1 MVPNP
6 RPKFATI
13 WTGSFPYSDGSGEKH
28 RTFLVLGFKAE
39 TEEVF
44 AVKITSTDPRTV
56 YAGEFGLYRTD
67 RFFDKTKLQKECKLV
82 FNELATLPL
91 ANLTKQIG
99 FLDLGDQKTAQ
110 RFMAAIQGSR
120 YADEIAAIGRKFG

>member
-1 MVPNP
+1 MVQTP
-6 RPKFATI
+6 RPSFATI

-28 RTFLVLGFKAE
+28 RTFLVLGFNSE

-56 YAGEFGLYRTD
+56 FAGEFGLYKSD
-67 RFFDKTKLQKECKLV
+67 RFYEKTKLQKECKLV
-82 FNELATLPL
+82 FNELVTLPL

-99 FLDLGDQKTAQ
+99 HLDLSDQRTAQ
-110 RFMAAIQGSR
+110 RFMSAIQGSR
-120 YADEIAAIGRKFG
+120 YANEIAAIGRNFG